1 MSSFNLSNLWNF
13 GLQPRPMFRLRMPQN
28 RAAPVEVRPVRT
40 WREQYYFTRLP
51 WLIYQ
56 NDPAWVPPLLIEVKE
71 FLNPRKHPFLL
82 HGQATQFLAC
92 QDGCP
97 VGRILV
103 SVDPRYNAKHG
114 TKVGCFGLFESIND
128 VRVAHALFS
137 AAAKWLRQ
145 RGLTHMMGPVDYS
158 INYPCGLLIE
168 GFQYPPRIMMNHNP
182 PYYAELCESWGFQ
195 KAKDLYAWWFVKDNE
210 NLRTWMKRVARL
222 RQRSRIT
229 IRPFNLDDF
238 ENDMARCVEVYTAT
252 RYDQWGFIDLTPA
265 EFRYFAKRLAQFAR
279 PELVLVAEDNGK
291 AVGFSITV
299 PDLNEA
305 IRPLNGRLTS
315 WGMPIGAVRL
325 MQRLRHVKTARVMV
339 LGVISGYRHR
349 GIAEL
354 MIYETIKRGTEE
366 ANFEAAELSWT
377 LEDNHAINNMIASV
391 GGKLYKRY
399 RVYEKA
405 IVD

>member
-1 MSSFNLSNLWNF
+1 ML
-13 GLQPRPMFRLRMPQN
+13 RLRMPED
-28 RAAPVEVRPVRT
+28 RTAPIRVRQVQT
-40 WREQYYFTRLP
+40 WRDQYYFTRLP

-71 FLNPRKHPFLL
+71 FLNPRRHPFLL
-82 HGQATQFLAC
+82 HGEATQFLAC

-128 VRVAHALFS
+128 QKVAHALFS
-137 AAAKWLRQ
+137 AAARWLIQ
-145 RGLTHMMGPVDYS
+145 RGLTTMMGPIDYS

-182 PYYAELCESWGFQ
+182 PYYAELCESWGLQ

-210 NLRTWMKRVARL
+210 NLRSWMQRVARF
-222 RQRSRIT
+222 RQCSRIK
-229 IRPFNLDDF
+229 IRPFNLHDF

-252 RYDQWGFIDLTPA
+252 RYDQWAFIDLTPA

-279 PELVLVAEDNGK
+279 PELVLVAEDDGK

-305 IRPLNGRLTS
+305 ICPLNGRLTS
-315 WGMPIGAVRL
+315 WGMPIGAMRL
-325 MQRLRHVKTARVMV
+325 IQRLRHVKTARVMV
-339 LGVISGYRHR
+339 LGVIAGYRHR

-354 MIYETIKRGTEE
+354 MIYETIKRGTE
-366 ANFEAAELSWT
+366 NCQFEAAELSWT
-377 LEDNHAINNMIASV
+377 LEDNYAINNTIASV

-399 RVYEKA
+399 RVYEKS
-405 IVD
+405 ISD

>member
-1 MSSFNLSNLWNF
+1 MSSFHLSNLLSF
-13 GLQPRPMFRLRMPQN
+13 GLEPRPMLRLRLPQD
-28 RAAPVEVRPVRT
+28 RDAPVRVRRVQS
-40 WREQYYFTRLP
+40 WRDQYYFTRLP
-51 WLIYQ
+51 WLIYE
-56 NDPAWVPPLLIEVKE
+56 NDPYWVPPLLIEVKE
-71 FLNPRKHPFLL
+71 FLNPRKHPFYQ
-82 HGQATQFLAC
+82 HGVAAQFLAC

-103 SVDPRYNAKHG
+103 SEDPRYNAKHG
-114 TKVGCFGLFESIND
+114 TRVGCFGMFESIED
-128 VRVAHALFS
+128 PRVAHALFE
-137 AAAKWLRQ
+137 AAAQWMRQ
-145 RGLTHMMGPVDYS
+145 RGLTHMMGPIDYS

-210 NLRTWMKRVARL
+210 NLRCWMQRVR
-222 RQRSRIT
+222 RFQERSRIK
-229 IRPFNLDDF
+229 IRPFNLSNF
-238 ENDMARCVEVYTAT
+238 EAEMARCVEVYTVT

-265 EFRYFAKRLAQFAR
+265 ELRYFAKRLAQFAR
-279 PELVLVAEDNGK
+279 PDLVLVAEDNGK

-325 MQRLRHVKTARVMV
+325 FQRLKQVKTARVMV
-339 LGVISGYRHR
+339 LGVIPGYRHR

-354 MIYETIKRGTEE
+354 MILQTIERGVRD
-366 ANFEAAELSWT
+366 AGFDSAELSWT
-377 LEDNHAINNMIASV
+377 LEDNHAINNTIQAV

-399 RVYEKA
+399 RIYEKCIA
-405 IVD
+405 E

>member
-1 MSSFNLSNLWNF
+1 ML
-13 GLQPRPMFRLRMPQN
+13 RLRMPED
-28 RAAPVEVRPVRT
+28 RTAPVRVREVQT
-40 WREQYYFTRLP
+40 WRDQYYFTRLP

-56 NDPAWVPPLLIEVKE
+56 NDPVWVPPLLIEVKE

-82 HGQATQFLAC
+82 HGEATQFLAC

-97 VGRILV
+97 VGRMLV

-128 VRVAHALFS
+128 PKVAHALFS
-137 AAAKWLRQ
+137 AAANWLTQ
-145 RGLTHMMGPVDYS
+145 RGLTTMMGPIDYS

-210 NLRTWMKRVARL
+210 NLRTWMQRVVRL
-222 RQRSRIT
+222 QQRSRIK
-229 IRPFNLDDF
+229 IRPFNLHDF

-252 RYDQWGFIDLTPA
+252 RYDQWAFIDLTPA

-279 PELVLVAEDNGK
+279 PELVLVAEDDGK

-305 IRPLNGRLTS
+305 ISPLNGRLTS
-315 WGMPIGAVRL
+315 WGVPIGAMRL
-325 MQRLRHVKTARVMV
+325 VQRLRQVKTARVMV
-339 LGVISGYRHR
+339 LGVIAGYRHR

-354 MIYETIKRGTEE
+354 MIYETIKRGTE
-366 ANFEAAELSWT
+366 NGQFKAAELSWT
-377 LEDNHAINNMIASV
+377 LEDNYAINNTIASV

-399 RVYEKA
+399 RVYEKS
-405 IVD
+405 IGE